1 MRSAINPGASTVNLT
16 SSVVATNDAGHGLG
30 VGMVR
35 RAAAMRFAPRGSGA
49 GAPRTTGNVNAM
61 GASSG
66 MQTFSQTSQLARPR
80 RVTRSPGLRP
90 AGGATGSGSTT
101 SPDWPYGI
109 AGPTTM

>member
-49 GAPRTTGNVNAM
+49 GAPRTTGNVNAI

-66 MQTFSQTSQLARPR
+66 MQIFSQTSQLAWPR
-80 RVTRSPGLRP
+80 KVTRSPGLSP
-90 AGGATGSGSTT
+90 AGGVTGIGSTT
-101 SPDWPYGI
+101 SPE
-109 AGPTTM
+109 